1 MTVKTGDLVRYVGRN
16 PNNRPNIY
24 GWVGIAIRYTT
35 DDEGSPCWEVS
46 PAMPGGARKVKGGMT
61 RGRLVNTLN
70 LRPIRDTPG
79 EDESLGWL
87 DVPSQTKVAA

>member
-1 MTVKTGDLVRYVGRN
+1 MTVQTGDLVRYVGRN

-24 GWVGIAIRYTT
+24 GWVGIAIRYTQ

-46 PAMPGGARKVKGGMT
+46 PAMPGGAIAVKGGMS
-61 RGRLVNTLN
+61 RGHLVNALS

-79 EDESLGWL
+79 KDESLQWAP
-87 DVPSQTKVAA
+87 VHSERVTA